1 MAGVKELAGVW
12 KNIREVDLRPFIAEA
27 QRGLKLA
34 LLGAQRDRLNILAD
48 QLGGDPSPPEKSA
61 LTPLLLVD
69 LLPGAEVGACLAEAN
84 QADLRIFLIEVH
96 SDASYTA
103 WVHDWLAASQAP
115 TIVIQEVSSQD
126 EDLPVK
132 LGVQRSN
139 RARHQFIQGSVDSTD
154 FLLAEFVPLVLQL
167 LPDRHLALGRQ
178 FPLFRASIAQ
188 RLIQDTCF
196 SNAAYSLS
204 TGIAEIV
211 PILDIPLNIT
221 DMVVLSKAQAFLV
234 YKLGLIFGFS
244 TRWQDYLAEFGS
256 VLGGGFFWRQ
266 LARQLVGLIPIWGI
280 IPKVAVAYAGTYVAG
295 NVVLRWFLTGR
306 KVTNAQM
313 RVLYKEAFARGKQL
327 ARQMVTKLPRPR
339 SKRSKQLSL
348 PETTGVQKCPQCG
361 KVSAA
366 DAQYCQYCATPLK

>member
-154 FLLAEFVPLVLQL
+154 
-167 LPDRHLALGRQ
+167 
-178 FPLFRASIAQ
+178 
-188 RLIQDTCF
+188 
-196 SNAAYSLS
+196 
-204 TGIAEIV
+204 
-211 PILDIPLNIT
+211 
-221 DMVVLSKAQAFLV
+221 
-234 YKLGLIFGFS
+234 
-244 TRWQDYLAEFGS
+244 
-256 VLGGGFFWRQ
+256 
-266 LARQLVGLIPIWGI
+266 
-280 IPKVAVAYAGTYVAG
+280 
-295 NVVLRWFLTGR
+295 
-306 KVTNAQM
+306 
-313 RVLYKEAFARGKQL
+313 
-327 ARQMVTKLPRPR
+327 
-339 SKRSKQLSL
+339 
-348 PETTGVQKCPQCG
+348 
-361 KVSAA
+361 
-366 DAQYCQYCATPLK
+366 